1 MTKKNFP
8 SDTLDKFMLRF
19 PSGMREQIKEESN
32 KNGRSMNAE
41 IMHRLEVSFIADQN
55 SLAASMLHGEA
66 IETLVTPT
74 LPASI
79 ASKIAR
85 HNADSGIALASIFA
99 DEINELINGAVV
111 IGKRQITLDTT
122 KITHT
127 MPATD
132 AEISSALKLVEKAFD
147 DAGYIIELDNGL
159 ITISY

>member
-1 MTKKNFP
+1 MSRDISPFGVRMPPNLK
-8 SDTLDKFMLRF
+8 D
-19 PSGMREQIKEESN
+19 QIDQSAKI
-32 KNGRSMNAE
+32 NGRSMNAE
-41 IMHRLEVSFIADQN
+41 IVHRLEMSFFVDQN
-55 SLAASMLHGEA
+55 PAAASLLHDDALGNILA
-66 IETLVTPT
+66 PT
-74 LPASI
+74 LSASI

-132 AEISSALKLVEKAFD
+132 TEISSALKLVEKVFD